1 MMLDIHF
8 VPIKDST
15 KSFIIIDGLQDEQ
28 VYENRREHHFET
40 KEVYNALIKYSPQ
53 EIAEYFDEII
63 YYDFESPIEVE
74 TATFIH
80 FAASSFII
88 DLNYSFYLNTW
99 DKGFT
104 FKDFLSVFESI
115 LPDNYKNE
123 NLRAIVDDENV
134 LSLLSTFPYTSS
146 PLYHQIERFIEE
158 INSIIKSAYLLLSA
172 NNEDSFISVFKFP
185 ESIKT
190 PCQQYLMY
198 FGQFLSDLGI
208 EVETELKE
216 QAHSTLFSVTPRNKN
231 EALDK
236 IKEVL
241 EMYINIPNSDNFSNI
256 DSSDIAFIQVQAN
269 VMHLKSQIMFANAAI
284 QMKDATIES
293 LKISNYQIQQQL
305 LRTHTSKQEDEEPV
319 IKGIVNVK
327 KYDGGWFSVD
337 IPEIL
342 RKLKRKF

>member
-1 MMLDIHF
+1 MLDIQF
-8 VPIKDST
+8 IPIENSQ
-15 KSFIIIDGLQDEQ
+15 KSFIIIDGYKEKAL
-28 VYENRREHHFET
+28 YEHNRYHLFQT
-40 KEVYNALIKYSPQ
+40 KEVYDALVKCTPQ
-53 EIAEYFDEII
+53 EIAKHFDEIS
-63 YYDFESPIEVE
+63 YYDLESPIGAE
-74 TATFIH
+74 TSTFIH
-80 FAASSFII
+80 FYASSFNI

-99 DKGFT
+99 DKGFA
-104 FKDFLSVFESI
+104 FDDFLSVFKGLLFNKYKHQDLGSI
-115 LPDNYKNE
+115 LD
-123 NLRAIVDDENV
+123 IENV
-134 LSLLSTFPYTSS
+134 IAISLTFPYEPS
-146 PLYHQIERFIEE
+146 PTIHQTEKFTEE
-158 INSIIKSAYLLLSA
+158 INSIIKSAYLLLST
-172 NNEDSFISVFKFP
+172 NNENSFISVFKFP

-216 QAHSTLFSVTPRNKN
+216 QAHSTLFSVTPKNKN

-241 EMYINIPNSDNFSNI
+241 EMYISIPNSDNFSNI
-256 DSSDIAFIQVQAN
+256 NSSDIAFIQVQAN

-284 QMKDATIES
+284 QMKDATIEF

-305 LRTHTSKQEDEEPV
+305 LTNHTSKHEDEESV

-327 KYDGGWFSVD
+327 KYDGNWFSVNL
-337 IPEIL
+337 PEIL